1 MRARGRPIGAEAM
14 KTDVEQLKRE
24 LSQVRGLKRELAQL
38 RNELRGERLD

>member
-1 MRARGRPIGAEAM
+1 M